1 MNSAQNFGI
10 RQQNIIPNL
19 DQVDWKKWILPILL
33 VLGVAGSSVDP
44 NMSVTGLRNEANAVE
59 QQAQV
64 QFKKLGRFGTN
75 KLNQRFLTKKSLRL

>member
-1 MNSAQNFGI
+1 
-10 RQQNIIPNL
+10 
-19 DQVDWKKWILPILL
+19 L

>member
-44 NMSVTGLRNEANAVE
+44 NMSVTGLRN
-59 QQAQV
+59 
-64 QFKKLGRFGTN
+64 
-75 KLNQRFLTKKSLRL
+75 